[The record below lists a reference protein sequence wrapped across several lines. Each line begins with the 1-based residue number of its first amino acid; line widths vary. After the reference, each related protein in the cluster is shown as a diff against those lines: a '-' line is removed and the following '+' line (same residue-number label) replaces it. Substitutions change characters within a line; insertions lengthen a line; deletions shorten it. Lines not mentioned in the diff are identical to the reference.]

1 MPVIIPPSYL
11 CSHFALLSNYCI
23 HFALY
28 ITIET
33 RELSV
38 KFVQYESR
46 IEASHCEKVSAN
58 VQCAKVCANVQC
70 AKVCA
75 ACHNEEGVIT
85 TYATIRYAD
94 HIHELI
100 IARDGHNDRL
110 HSFAASSVAVF
121 LCDRFAP

>member
-1 MPVIIPPSYL
+1 M
-11 CSHFALLSNYCI
+11 
-23 HFALY
+23 
-28 ITIET
+28 
-33 RELSV
+33 
-38 KFVQYESR
+38 QYKSR

-85 TYATIRYAD
+85 TYATIRYAN

-121 LCDRFAP
+121 CVRTFCILS

>member
-1 MPVIIPPSYL
+1 MPCTSSPS
-11 CSHFALLSNYCI
+11 
-23 HFALY
+23 
-28 ITIET
+28 E
-33 RELSV
+33 

-58 VQCAKVCANVQC
+58 VQCAKVCS
-70 AKVCA
+70 